1 MNRNFYLSRPSALHA
16 LHPLTK
22 LALVAAILL
31 IGFLARS
38 PHIPVAIF
46 FFAIL
51 PLAVWGKIALRLTV
65 VTATIILPFALSIF
79 IVQGLFYPGASA
91 DLFRLGPLALKE
103 QGLLFAYGTASRIFL
118 LAGAG
123 LLLLFSTHP
132 ADLMLALEERGL
144 PAPLGYILVSA
155 IQLLPQMQVRA
166 AAIRDAQSS
175 RGLETAGSLLT
186 RVRAMIPLISPLVFS
201 ALGQLD
207 ERAMALQARAFF
219 VPQTKTSFKELR
231 DTRAQNA
238 ARWVL
243 VLGAL
248 ALGIGEVWV
257 G

>member
-1 MNRNFYLSRPSALHA
+1 MNKGFYLPRPSALHT

-22 LALVAAILL
+22 LTLVVALLL

-38 PHIPVAIF
+38 PQIPIALF
-46 FFAIL
+46 LFAIL
-51 PLAVWGKIALRLTV
+51 PLAAWGKIALRLAI
-65 VTATIILPFALSIF
+65 VTATIILPFGLSIF

-91 DLFRLGPLALKE
+91 ELFRLGPFALKE
-103 QGLLFAYGTASRIFL
+103 QGLLFAYGTASRILL

-144 PAPLGYILVSA
+144 PAPLGYILLAA
-155 IQLLPQMQVRA
+155 IQLLPQMQVKA
-166 AAIRDAQSS
+166 AAILDAQSA
-175 RGLETAGSLLT
+175 RGLETSGSLLT
-186 RVRAMIPLISPLVFS
+186 RVRAMIPLIAPLVFG

-219 VPQTKTSFKELR
+219 VPQPKTSFRELR
-231 DTRAQNA
+231 DSHVQTA
-238 ARWVL
+238 ARWVW